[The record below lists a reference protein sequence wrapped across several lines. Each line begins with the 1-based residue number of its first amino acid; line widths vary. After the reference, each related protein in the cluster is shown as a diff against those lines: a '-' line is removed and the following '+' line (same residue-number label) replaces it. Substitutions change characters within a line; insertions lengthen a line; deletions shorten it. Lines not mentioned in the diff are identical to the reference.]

1 MGMQQAPAS
10 SFRREEVNVPSSWPV
25 SRPNC
30 ILFFDGPCVLCQNSL
45 RRLVKHERPRV
56 DALCGELAFAPLQG
70 KTATDLLPAAWMAE
84 PVTEVVLC
92 HIDGQMWTGAAAIRK
107 LSCRLTAPWRHLLR
121 CAPAWGYRAVAQ
133 QRHRFWS
140 RCDVCE
146 WSPSISV
153 RLLP

>member
-1 MGMQQAPAS
+1 MPQAPVS
-10 SFRREEVNVPSSWPV
+10 SFRLEEGNIPVSWPA
-25 SRPNC
+25 SRPNY
-30 ILFFDGPCVLCQNSL
+30 ILFFDGPCGLCQNIL
-45 RRLVKHERPRV
+45 RRLVMHERPRV

-70 KTATDLLPAAWMAE
+70 KTAAELLTSDWRSE

-92 HIDGQMWTGAAAIRK
+92 HIDGQMWAGAEAIRK
-107 LSCRLTAPWRHLLR
+107 LSCRLTGPWRSLLR

-140 RCDVCE
+140 RSDACK